1 VTAAIDIRTVP
12 YYGEVEEMPMVSGT
26 KDREGRASKFA
37 TVSIIDRN
45 IPLVLAVEPFRD
57 SSPRN
62 DYPFNQIHR
71 VVRRLVARA
80 KIHVPIETV
89 LCDRE
94 FDSMRVFQTLQNL
107 DDNSFVPKRI
117 TSTERDAIDQME
129 ADGQDVAVETASV
142 NVEWGSHE
150 LGFLYVPSSSGEGT
164 AVFATGLAVGPEEAE
179 TFCRRYSRRWQI
191 KNMYK
196 SLSTISSRRLPR
208 STTAC
213 GCSTSFTR

>member
-1 VTAAIDIRTVP
+1 
-12 YYGEVEEMPMVSGT
+12 
-26 KDREGRASKFA
+26 
-37 TVSIIDRN
+37 
-45 IPLVLAVEPFRD
+45 
-57 SSPRN
+57 
-62 DYPFNQIHR
+62 

-191 KNMYK
+191 ENMYK

-208 STTAC
+208 RTQPAVVLLRLRGDAVQYLVAHRLPAESGRRRGNGLRARLTAGEC
-213 GCSTSFTR
+213 IKLVSSALIPAD